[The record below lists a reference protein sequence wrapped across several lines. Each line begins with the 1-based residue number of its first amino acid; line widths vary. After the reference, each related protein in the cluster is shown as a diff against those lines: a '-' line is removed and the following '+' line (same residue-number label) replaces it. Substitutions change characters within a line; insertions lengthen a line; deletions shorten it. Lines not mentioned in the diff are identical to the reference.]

1 MCCASPLRTDQIQR
15 SSSPLISQ
23 NCLSQ
28 IVLCNFP
35 VSKHACRCG
44 ILTKK
49 NVLFS
54 LKFPYSAAF
63 LFSWESL
70 AETPFCFFCLISAAS
85 HQRLDALVLE
95 SGGIGRGQLR
105 RWAVAAFPKCNTYLV
120 ASRMSANHLRVL
132 ERGMYVRRKSALP
145 LNTVAIV

>member
-1 MCCASPLRTDQIQR
+1 MA
-15 SSSPLISQ
+15 
-23 NCLSQ
+23 
-28 IVLCNFP
+28 F
-35 VSKHACRCG
+35 
-44 ILTKK
+44 LTKK

-105 RWAVAAFPKCNTYLV
+105 RWAGPAAAMGGGCLSEMQYVFSCVTNVSQSPSGIGKRHV
-120 ASRMSANHLRVL
+120 REAKKRSAPQYCRNRVEARHFL
-132 ERGMYVRRKSALP
+132 
-145 LNTVAIV
+145 